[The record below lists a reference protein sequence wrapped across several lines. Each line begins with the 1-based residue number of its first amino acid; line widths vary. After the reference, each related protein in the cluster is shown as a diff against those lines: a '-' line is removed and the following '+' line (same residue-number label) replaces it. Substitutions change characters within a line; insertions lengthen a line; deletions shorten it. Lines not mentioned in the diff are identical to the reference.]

1 MLPETRKKTY
11 NNILYTG
18 RIVVFFVYK
27 KSKKTNKEIKFSLKH
42 NTILREWAS
51 DGRENKRLHIVYN

>member
-18 RIVVFFVYK
+18 RIVVFLVTK
-27 KSKKTNKEIKFSLKH
+27 KSKKLTKKSNFP
-42 NTILREWAS
+42 
-51 DGRENKRLHIVYN
+51 